1 MSAPAEGGIS
11 GGASKGRAG
20 LVSQLG
26 DGVETCGLQRRLP
39 VAGLRLPQGGCG
51 SPGNA
56 RPRGGPPS
64 PGGVRDV
71 VFPTASATVPRHR
84 SAEPGDLPPRY
95 SGSLGVLTS
104 RLLAPRRKQDP
115 GERLAR
121 SRGCRLANRGIC
133 GLGVRGEALGWGRP
147 EGELQTGGHVLAGRW
162 WERQGRSRA
171 RGGWQWA
178 PERQFWAGAPSS
190 VLTC

>member
-1 MSAPAEGGIS
+1 MSAPAQREESGAAPPRGEQGSSPSSGMGWKPVGSREGSPWLAS
-11 GGASKGRAG
+11 GS
-20 LVSQLG
+20 
-26 DGVETCGLQRRLP
+26 P
-39 VAGLRLPQGGCG
+39 PGGSG

-71 VFPTASATVPRHR
+71 VFPTASATVLRHR

-104 RLLAPRRKQDP
+104 RFLAPRRKQDP

-133 GLGVRGEALGWGRP
+133 GLGVRGGALGWGRP
-147 EGELQTGGHVLAGRW
+147 EGELQTGGHVGGSGR
-162 WERQGRSRA
+162 R
-171 RGGWQWA
+171 RG
-178 PERQFWAGAPSS
+178 SS
-190 VLTC
+190 GLRRPALC